1 MTPSAR
7 VGIREAKV
15 HLSRYLRMV
24 RKGAEIVITDRGKPV
39 GKIVPME
46 ATELPLADRI
56 ELTLIDRDFDGDVVF
71 PEIEPDEW
79 TESNCESHEDAASG
93 LKYDF
98 VGLDRIRQ
106 HESG

>member
-39 GKIVPME
+39 GKIVPIE
-46 ATELPLADRI
+46 QIELPLAERVKR
-56 ELTLIDRDFDGDVVF
+56 L
-71 PEIEPDEW
+71 
-79 TESNCESHEDAASG
+79 EDQG
-93 LKYDF
+93 II
-98 VGLDRIRQ
+98 IRQ
-106 HESG
+106 AGELPGKIPTAIPLADNIAQKILQEDRSNG

>member
-24 RKGAEIVITDRGKPV
+24 RKGAEIIITDRGKPV

-46 ATELPLADRI
+46 ATELPLAERI
-56 ELTLIDRDFDGDVVF
+56 KRLEVQGVVVRQQRKSEGKI
-71 PEIEPDEW
+71 P
-79 TESNCESHEDAASG
+79 AASPLAG
-93 LKYDF
+93 SIAQKILQE
-98 VGLDRIRQ
+98 DR
-106 HESG
+106 SND